1 MFREFEA
8 VVTGTAAD
16 GFLSQSTAIIRKP
29 GRMTRFSFCTH
40 QMAQLPGAEG
50 RLSEGCFSWTKRLQH
65 PIIGIQTNGSFTGF
79 HNVKAGCERKGML
92 QLMNIIVCVK
102 QTPEAGRGEMNPAAG
117 TVDRTSQKQLI
128 NPFDLYAMEAAL
140 RVQEKAPDTRII
152 ALSMGPASAASVL
165 RDCIG
170 LGAENG
176 YLVCDPAFA
185 GTDVRG
191 TAQILARAVRVIEK
205 REGIRADAVFC
216 GAKTVDG
223 GTSMLGP
230 ELAQF
235 LGVPQVTY
243 ALHCSLMQTP
253 EGQEETGQQ
262 EVTGRTGLQE
272 VSGETSLKEV
282 PAGTGIQGTALCV
295 EKEDDRGNRIYCL
308 PLPCLVTFT
317 KASFQVRYPLI
328 ARILEA
334 ESMELPVLSA
344 GDILAEN
351 LTGHG
356 ISEENSVKAGPDKA
370 AMQVQEVELRKMD
383 KQSQIIEDPD
393 PVKAVTVLAQRLFS
407 EGIL

>member
-1 MFREFEA
+1 
-8 VVTGTAAD
+8 
-16 GFLSQSTAIIRKP
+16 
-29 GRMTRFSFCTH
+29 
-40 QMAQLPGAEG
+40 
-50 RLSEGCFSWTKRLQH
+50 
-65 PIIGIQTNGSFTGF
+65 
-79 HNVKAGCERKGML
+79 
-92 QLMNIIVCVK
+92 MNIIVCVK
-102 QTPEAGRGEMNPAAG
+102 QTPEAGKGEMNPSTG
-117 TVDRTSQKQLI
+117 TVIRTGRKQVI

-152 ALSMGPASAASVL
+152 ALSMGPESAASVL

-170 LGAENG
+170 LGAETG
-176 YLVCDPAFA
+176 YLVSDPAFA
-185 GTDVRG
+185 GSDARG

-243 ALHCSLMQTP
+243 ALSC
-253 EGQEETGQQ
+253 
-262 EVTGRTGLQE
+262 GLQE
-272 VSGETSLKEV
+272 M
-282 PAGTGIQGTALCV
+282 PAEGIFLRV
-295 EKEDDRGNRIYCL
+295 EKEDDRGNRIYRL
-308 PLPCLVTFT
+308 PTPCLVTFT
-317 KASFQVRYPLI
+317 KASFQVRYPMI

-344 GDILAEN
+344 EDIL
-351 LTGHG
+351 T
-356 ISEENSVKAGPDKA
+356 EEPAGAGLFAGNPVAAGPDAA
-370 AMQVQEVELRKMD
+370 AMQVQEVQLRKLD

-393 PVKAVTVLAQRLFS
+393 PVKAVTALAQRLFS

>member
-1 MFREFEA
+1 
-8 VVTGTAAD
+8 
-16 GFLSQSTAIIRKP
+16 
-29 GRMTRFSFCTH
+29 
-40 QMAQLPGAEG
+40 
-50 RLSEGCFSWTKRLQH
+50 
-65 PIIGIQTNGSFTGF
+65 
-79 HNVKAGCERKGML
+79 
-92 QLMNIIVCVK
+92 MNIIVCVK

-128 NPFDLYAMEAAL
+128 NPFGLYAMEAAL

-191 TAQILARAVRVIEK
+191 TAQVLARAVRVIEK

-262 EVTGRTGLQE
+262 EVTGRTG
-272 VSGETSLKEV
+272 
-282 PAGTGIQGTALCV
+282 IQGTALRV

-344 GDILAEN
+344 EDILAED

>member
-1 MFREFEA
+1 MKALKVIAQIVGYFGIALAAFMLFIGDTGA
-8 VVTGTAAD
+8 CVTLLISSVFA
-16 GFLSQSTAIIRKP
+16 LWVST
-29 GRMTRFSFCTH
+29 
-40 QMAQLPGAEG
+40 
-50 RLSEGCFSWTKRLQH
+50 RLQ
-65 PIIGIQTNGSFTGF
+65 P
-79 HNVKAGCERKGML
+79 K
-92 QLMNIIVCVK
+92 
-102 QTPEAGRGEMNPAAG
+102 
-117 TVDRTSQKQLI
+117 
-128 NPFDLYAMEAAL
+128 
-140 RVQEKAPDTRII
+140 
-152 ALSMGPASAASVL
+152 
-165 RDCIG
+165 
-170 LGAENG
+170 
-176 YLVCDPAFA
+176 
-185 GTDVRG
+185 
-191 TAQILARAVRVIEK
+191 
-205 REGIRADAVFC
+205 
-216 GAKTVDG
+216 
-223 GTSMLGP
+223 
-230 ELAQF
+230 
-235 LGVPQVTY
+235 
-243 ALHCSLMQTP
+243 QTP

-344 GDILAEN
+344 EAILAEN

>member
-1 MFREFEA
+1 
-8 VVTGTAAD
+8 
-16 GFLSQSTAIIRKP
+16 
-29 GRMTRFSFCTH
+29 
-40 QMAQLPGAEG
+40 
-50 RLSEGCFSWTKRLQH
+50 
-65 PIIGIQTNGSFTGF
+65 
-79 HNVKAGCERKGML
+79 
-92 QLMNIIVCVK
+92 
-102 QTPEAGRGEMNPAAG
+102 
-117 TVDRTSQKQLI
+117 
-128 NPFDLYAMEAAL
+128 
-140 RVQEKAPDTRII
+140 
-152 ALSMGPASAASVL
+152 
-165 RDCIG
+165 
-170 LGAENG
+170 
-176 YLVCDPAFA
+176 
-185 GTDVRG
+185 
-191 TAQILARAVRVIEK
+191 
-205 REGIRADAVFC
+205 
-216 GAKTVDG
+216 
-223 GTSMLGP
+223 MLGP

>member
-1 MFREFEA
+1 MKK
-8 VVTGTAAD
+8 
-16 GFLSQSTAIIRKP
+16 IIRP
-29 GRMTRFSFCTH
+29 LAVMAVFILVLAALDYVLYPCTFIRSDIH
-40 QMAQLPGAEG
+40 
-50 RLSEGCFSWTKRLQH
+50 RV
-65 PIIGIQTNGSFTGF
+65 QTEQVEDLVLGGSHG
-79 HNVKAGCERKGML
+79 K
-92 QLMNIIVCVK
+92 MNIS
-102 QTPEAGRGEMNPAAG
+102 PEAM
-117 TVDRTSQKQLI
+117 
-128 NPFDLYAMEAAL
+128 
-140 RVQEKAPDTRII
+140 
-152 ALSMGPASAASVL
+152 
-165 RDCIG
+165 
-170 LGAENG
+170 
-176 YLVCDPAFA
+176 
-185 GTDVRG
+185 
-191 TAQILARAVRVIEK
+191 
-205 REGIRADAVFC
+205 
-216 GAKTVDG
+216 
-223 GTSMLGP
+223 
-230 ELAQF
+230 
-235 LGVPQVTY
+235 
-243 ALHCSLMQTP
+243 
-253 EGQEETGQQ
+253 Q